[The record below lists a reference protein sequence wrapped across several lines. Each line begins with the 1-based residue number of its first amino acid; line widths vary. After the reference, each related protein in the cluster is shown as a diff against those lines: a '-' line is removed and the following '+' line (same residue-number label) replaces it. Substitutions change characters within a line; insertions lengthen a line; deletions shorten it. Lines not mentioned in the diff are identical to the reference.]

1 MGEWG
6 LGKCVCACVCV
17 GGGELL
23 MLPARS
29 TISDLQYW
37 DDPKPEFS
45 KENNMLKLKYRQNY
59 THIYILT
66 QKQDKNV
73 EVYNKIQ

>member
-6 LGKCVCACVCV
+6 LGKCVCMCVWAEQ
-17 GGGELL
+17 ELL

-29 TISDLQYW
+29 TISDLQYG
-37 DDPKPEFS
+37 DDPEPDFS
-45 KENNMLKLKYRQNY
+45 KEYNMLKLKYRQYY

-66 QKQDKNV
+66 QNQDKNV
-73 EVYNKIQ
+73 EVYDCG